1 VHELSICESI
11 ATAVTGH
18 AGGRRVRSVRLRVG
32 ALRQIVPDTL
42 VFCWQIAARGP
53 LLEGSVL
60 DVEVVP
66 GEVVC
71 AGCGT
76 RDRLT
81 RFALQCQACGG
92 PVSVVAGEEML
103 IESIEVEDEVE
114 VEDEDEPQ
122 PGASA
127 DPGDVGTPP
136 RTTTTRK

>member
-1 VHELSICESI
+1 MHELSICESI

-92 PVSVVAGEEML
+92 PVSVAAGEEML
-103 IESIEVEDEVE
+103 IESIEVEDE
-114 VEDEDEPQ
+114 DEPP
-122 PGASA
+122 PGGSA